1 MATGPEM
8 KLSVFEFEPGVFG
21 FRIGLGDEPL
31 AVSVRQYTNKLA
43 LIADLSTMCHGIST
57 DSFIVY
63 DETDSKAFSE
73 PCSSP

>member
-1 MATGPEM
+1 M

-31 AVSVRQYTNKLA
+31 AVSVRQYADRDA
-43 LIADLSTMCHGIST
+43 LIADISAMCHSIFT

-63 DETDSKAFSE
+63 DETDSKAFSK